1 MRFSFIAEY
10 KKMYPILVLCRVLR
24 VSRSGFYSWRRR
36 PESARSSENR
46 RLLVNIGTI
55 HATRRQIYGS
65 PRIHAELRAQG
76 WRCSR
81 NRIARLMR
89 CHGIRSKVRR
99 QFRITTKT
107 KPGRPIAPNL
117 LKRRFKAAHPNQTWV
132 ADISYIRTREGWA
145 YLAVLMDL
153 FSRMIVGWA
162 LQDRLTASLAINALQ
177 MALTHRQPPANLM
190 HHSDRGIQYASDQY
204 RRILTSRGI
213 RASMSRAGD
222 CWDNAAIESL
232 FGTIKSEMVD
242 HRDYHTRAEA
252 RADVF
257 DYIEV
262 FYNRQRRHSSLGYLS
277 PVDFEAATA

>member
-1 MRFSFIAEY
+1 
-10 KKMYPILVLCRVLR
+10 MYPILVMCRVLE

-36 PESARSSENR
+36 PESARASENR
-46 RLLVNIGTI
+46 RLVVEIGTI
-55 HATRRQIYGS
+55 HARRRQIYGS
-65 PRIHAELRAQG
+65 PRIHAELQAQG
-76 WRCSR
+76 WRCGR
-81 NRIARLMR
+81 NRVARLMR
-89 CHGIRSKVRR
+89 YYGMRSKVRR

-117 LKRRFKAAHPNQTWV
+117 LKRQFSAAQPNQTWV
-132 ADISYIRTREGWA
+132 ADISYIRTQEGWG

-162 LQDRLTASLAINALQ
+162 LQDRLTASLATNALE
-177 MALTHRQPPANLM
+177 MALTHRQPGVHLI

-204 RRILTSRGI
+204 RRILAARGI
-213 RASMSRAGD
+213 QVSMSRAGD
-222 CWDNAAIESL
+222 CWDNAPIESL
-232 FGTIKSEMVD
+232 FGTIKSELVD
-242 HRDYHTRAEA
+242 HCDYQTRAQA
-252 RADVF
+252 RTDLF